1 MQEHVGLVER
11 EMPKAKAKAKA
22 KPTAKAV
29 RAKAQPAPKPVLD
42 RYAYLPTDL
51 RRAAVFMDR
60 SEFLRKLQ
68 KGQHDREYRRVATQG
83 PPPISVDKDLPKKIA
98 ALNEEIE
105 SLRGRPPAPFRKNY
119 APSCAPMTPST
130 AVPGSRATIGGSSAS
145 AAPGSRMT
153 VSGFSGSR
161 TPFAIPMD
169 DDL

>member
-1 MQEHVGLVER
+1 
-11 EMPKAKAKAKA
+11 MPKAKAKAKA

-29 RAKAQPAPKPVLD
+29 RAKAKPQLD

-51 RRAAVFMDR
+51 QRAAVFMDR
-60 SEFLRKLQ
+60 GDFLRKLQ
-68 KGQHDREYRRVATQG
+68 KGQHDREYRHVATQG
-83 PPPISVDKDLPKKIA
+83 PPPLSVDKDLQEKIA
-98 ALNEEIE
+98 ALNAEIE

-119 APSCAPMTPST
+119 APSSAPMTPST
-130 AVPGSRATIGGSSAS
+130 AVPGSRVTVGGSSAS

-153 VSGFSGSR
+153 VGGFSASR